1 MTPETETAMEDYRI
15 GFVGGGN
22 MAEALIRGLLQA
34 SVMPARAIVASDV
47 SPERRSHLAQ
57 AYGIRAIE
65 NNRQAAE
72 LAPIVVLAVK
82 PQGMRAIVSD
92 LAAAPAGR
100 LFISIAAGVK
110 LAQLGDWLG
119 GTRPIVR
126 VMPNTPALVLA
137 GMSVLCPNAMC
148 EKADVE
154 AAQKIFSAVGDAVV
168 IEREDLLDAVTGLSG
183 CGPGYVFAI
192 LDALIEGGVKL
203 GLPRD
208 LSRRLAVQT
217 VLGSAKLAAETG
229 RPPAELRDMVA
240 SPGGATLAGLE
251 VLERGNL
258 RATLMSAVE
267 AATRRSREL
276 SS

>member
-1 MTPETETAMEDYRI
+1 MEDYRI

-22 MAEALIRGLLQA
+22 MAEALIRGLIQA
-34 SVMPARAIVASDV
+34 NVMPAGSIVASDV
-47 SPERRSHLAQ
+47 SAERRSHLAQ
-57 AYGIRAIE
+57 TYGVRATE
-65 NNRQAAE
+65 NNREAAE
-72 LAPIVVLAVK
+72 AAPVVVLAVK

-92 LAAAPAGR
+92 LAAVPAGK

-110 LAQLGDWLG
+110 LSQLEAWLGD
-119 GTRPIVR
+119 TRPIVR

-137 GMSVLCPNAMC
+137 GMSVLCPNRAC
-148 EKADVE
+148 GKAEVE
-154 AAQKIFSAVGDAVV
+154 TARRIFAAVGDAVV

-183 CGPGYVFAI
+183 CGPGYVFVI
-192 LDALIEGGVKL
+192 LDALIEGAVKL

-208 LSRRLAVQT
+208 LARRLAVQT
-217 VLGSAKLAAETG
+217 VLGAAKLAAETG
-229 RPPAELRDMVA
+229 RHPAELRDMVA

-258 RATLMSAVE
+258 RATLMAAVE

>member
-1 MTPETETAMEDYRI
+1 MEDYRI

-34 SVMPARAIVASDV
+34 NVMPAGTIVASDV
-47 SPERRSHLAQ
+47 SAERRSHLAS
-57 AYGIRAIE
+57 AYGIRATE
-65 NNRQAAE
+65 NNRQVAE

-82 PQGMRAIVSD
+82 PQGMRAIVSE
-92 LAAAPAGR
+92 LAGVPAGK

-110 LAQLGDWLG
+110 LSQLSEWLGDA
-119 GTRPIVR
+119 RPIVR

-137 GMSVLCPNAMC
+137 GMSVLCPNATC
-148 EKADVE
+148 AKADVE
-154 AAQKIFSAVGDAVV
+154 TARRIFAAVGDAVV
-168 IEREDLLDAVTGLSG
+168 LEREDLLDAVTGLSG
-183 CGPGYVFAI
+183 CGPGYVFVI
-192 LDALIEGGVKL
+192 LDALTEGAVKL

-208 LSRRLAVQT
+208 LARRLSVQT
-217 VLGSAKLAAETG
+217 VLGAAKLAAETG
-229 RPPAELRDMVA
+229 RQPAELRDMVA

-251 VLERGNL
+251 CLERGNL
-258 RATLMSAVE
+258 RATLMGAVE

>member
-1 MTPETETAMEDYRI
+1 MDDYRI

-34 SVMPARAIVASDV
+34 GVMPAATIVASDV
-47 SPERRSHLAQ
+47 SPTRRSHLA
-57 AYGIRAIE
+57 ATYGIRATE
-65 NNRQAAE
+65 NNRQVAE

-92 LAAAPAGR
+92 LATAPAGR
-100 LFISIAAGVK
+100 LFISIAAGVN
-110 LAQLGDWLG
+110 LAQLAQWLG
-119 GTRPIVR
+119 ETRPVVR

-137 GMSVLCPNAMC
+137 GMSVLCPNAIC

-154 AAQKIFSAVGDAVV
+154 TARKIFSAVGDAVV

-183 CGPGYVFAI
+183 CGPGYVFVI
-192 LDALIEGGVKL
+192 LDALIEGAVKL

-217 VLGSAKLAAETG
+217 VLGSARLAAETG
-229 RPPAELRDMVA
+229 RPPTELRDMVA

-258 RATLMSAVE
+258 RATLMAALE